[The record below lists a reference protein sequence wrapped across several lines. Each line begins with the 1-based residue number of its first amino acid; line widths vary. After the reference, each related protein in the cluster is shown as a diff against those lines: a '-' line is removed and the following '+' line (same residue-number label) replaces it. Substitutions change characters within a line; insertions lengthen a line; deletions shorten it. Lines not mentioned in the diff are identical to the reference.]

1 MTTKYQ
7 PKPLTVKD
15 KTFIS
20 LFTQYTTYL
29 HPNKE
34 AGTMF
39 SVGDSVRS
47 QYGTV
52 KVVKIDKETDTVVV
66 QNRELGEFE
75 HPLGALEGMVEM
87 DATSWEALPKL
98 KGKLVDLHFM
108 RLAYGEAG
116 RQERVQWL
124 KDKWKRDESEGITVK
139 TTRMHKMID
148 SI

>member
-1 MTTKYQ
+1 
-7 PKPLTVKD
+7 
-15 KTFIS
+15 
-20 LFTQYTTYL
+20 
-29 HPNKE
+29 
-34 AGTMF
+34 MF

-75 HPLGALEGMVEM
+75 HPLMSLEGMVEM
-87 DATSWEALPKL
+87 DAASWNAIPKL
-98 KGKLVDLHFM
+98 KGKQVERHFM

-116 RQERVQWL
+116 RQERIQWL
-124 KDKWKRDESEGITVK
+124 KDKWKRDEAEGIEVK